1 MKVKQKTFSVV
12 ILSFIFMFL
21 VTYAVFYMS
30 YYGFIE
36 KHKKDEVEESFQT
49 LDYILSNEEESLK
62 SSLLDW
68 AFWDDTYGF
77 INDKN
82 DEYIKS
88 NLDFSTLVTLNLK
101 MMIFLDN
108 KGNLVYS
115 KETGIDKAISKELSN
130 EILLKNKQIKDIG
143 SNKSPLLLVN
153 NKAFLVVKSKVTK
166 SDNSADTNG
175 YLIFV
180 REIDNKLLTYIQ
192 KTAKTSLVFNNV
204 SVANDIY
211 YKDFKSLNNEVKYKK
226 GKWSFEAYKIEND
239 VFGEKSIMFSIETEQ
254 TNYQEYYFSI
264 FVIGIILQILLVFV
278 IDYIVI
284 DKQIFKRLSKLTD
297 FIEYVAKTKDTSLK
311 IQLSGEDELNQLAD
325 STNRMLMELNSA
337 YKDIK
342 ESDDRFRII
351 MEATNDGYLDFY
363 VKSREVYISPE
374 WKAEIGYEGDNG
386 SELFKSYI
394 SKIHPEC
401 FDRLKE
407 KFYKVIKGEEDSF
420 TEEFR
425 FIKES
430 GEIIWVSQRGKVSEK
445 DSNGK
450 PIRIVST
457 LSNITDRKKYEEQI
471 LYLSYSDKLTGIKN
485 RTYMENVFS
494 ELNGNKESKYFI
506 IMGDLNGLKLVNDSF
521 GHSEGDKLIYTASK
535 ILKEACSTSDIISRW
550 GGDEFIIVVVNKDRS
565 YVSKLIDNI
574 KIECIKEKEYKFN
587 ISIALGYAEKSTEY
601 PNTEAVM
608 CLAEKRMYRNKLMED
623 KSSRNST
630 ISSLLR
636 TLHEKHSETEQHTM
650 RIKILSLKLGKRLGL
665 SEDKL
670 DELGLLALLHDI
682 GKIGIP
688 EQILMKPSSLTK
700 EEFDVMKT
708 HTEIG
713 YRIAKSTPVFAHI
726 ADEIL
731 YHHEKYDGTGYP
743 IGLKGEEIPLLARI
757 INIVDSFDVMTH
769 QRVYKEALSV
779 EFAIEELRRCSGT
792 QFDPYIVQEFIDLI
806 NENKIH

>member
-21 VTYAVFYMS
+21 VTYAVFYLA

-36 KHKKDEVEESFQT
+36 KHKKNEIEESFQT
-49 LDYILSNEEESLK
+49 VDYILSNEEENLK

-68 AFWDDTYGF
+68 AVWDDTYEF
-77 INDKN
+77 INNKN
-82 DEYIKS
+82 DDYIKS
-88 NLDFSTLVTLNLK
+88 NLDFSSLVTLNLK
-101 MMIFLDN
+101 MMIFLDD

-115 KETGIDKAISKELSN
+115 KETGIDKEVAEELSN
-130 EILLKNKQIKDIG
+130 EILLKNKEIKDIG
-143 SNKSPLLLVN
+143 STKSPLLLVK
-153 NKAFLVVKSKVTK
+153 NKAFLVAKSKVTK
-166 SDNSADTNG
+166 SDDSADSNG
-175 YLIFV
+175 YLIFI
-180 REIDNKLLTYIQ
+180 REIDNKLLDYIQ
-192 KTAKTSLVFNNV
+192 KTAKTSLTFNNI
-204 SVANDIY
+204 SISEDKY
-211 YKDFKSLNNEVKYKK
+211 YKDFKSLNNEVKYQKDK
-226 GKWSFEAYKIEND
+226 SSFEAYKVETD
-239 VFGEKSIMFSIETEQ
+239 VYGEKTIMFSIETEQ
-254 TNYQEYYFSI
+254 TDYQEYYFSI

-297 FIEYVAKTKDTSLK
+297 FIEYVAKTKDTSLN

-325 STNRMLMELNSA
+325 STNRMLMELNNA

-342 ESDDRFRII
+342 ESDKRFRII
-351 MEATNDGYLDFY
+351 MEATSDGYLDFY

-374 WKAEIGYEGDNG
+374 WKEEIGYEGENG
-386 SELFKSYI
+386 IELFKSYV
-394 SKIHPEC
+394 SKIHPDC
-401 FDRLKE
+401 IDRLRE

-420 TEEFR
+420 TEEFKI
-425 FIKES
+425 IKES
-430 GEIIWVSQRGKVSEK
+430 GDIIWVSQRGKVSEK
-445 DSNGK
+445 DSHGK

-457 LSNITDRKKYEEQI
+457 LSNITDRKKYEEEI
-471 LYLSYSDKLTGIKN
+471 LYLSFTDKLTGIKN
-485 RTYMENVFS
+485 RAYMEKVFS
-494 ELNGNKESKYFI
+494 ELDSNEEAKYFI

-521 GHSEGDKLIYTASK
+521 GHTEGDKLIYAASK
-535 ILKEACSTSDIISRW
+535 ILREACSTHEIISRW
-550 GGDEFIIVVVNKDRS
+550 GGDEFIIVIVDKDRS
-565 YVSKLIDNI
+565 YISKLIDDI
-574 KIECIKEKEYKFN
+574 KIACLKETGYKFN
-587 ISIALGYAEKSTEY
+587 ISIALGYAEKNDEY

-650 RIKILSLKLGKRLGL
+650 RIKKLSLKLGKRLGL

-700 EEFDVMKT
+700 EEFDIMKT

-713 YRIAKSTPVFAHI
+713 YRIAKSTPVLAHI

-731 YHHEKYDGTGYP
+731 NHHEKYDGTGYP

-779 EFAIEELRRCSGT
+779 EFAIEELKRCSGK

-806 NENKIH
+806 NEKKIY

>member
-1 MKVKQKTFSVV
+1 MKVKQKTFSIV

-21 VTYAVFYMS
+21 VTYAVFYLS
-30 YYGFIE
+30 YYGYIE

-49 LDYILSNEEESLK
+49 LDYVLSNEEENLK
-62 SSLLDW
+62 SSLSDW
-68 AFWDDTYGF
+68 AFWDDTYEF

-82 DEYIKS
+82 DDYIKS
-88 NLDFSTLVTLNLK
+88 NLDFSSLVTLNLK
-101 MMIFLDN
+101 MMIFLDD

-115 KETGIDKAISKELSN
+115 KETGIDKAISEELRN

-143 SNKSPLLLVN
+143 SNKSPLLLIK
-153 NKAFLVVKSKVTK
+153 NKAYLVVKSKVTK

-175 YLIFV
+175 SLIFV
-180 REIDNKLLTYIQ
+180 REIDNKLLAYIQ
-192 KTAKTSLVFNNV
+192 KTAKTSITFNNISV
-204 SVANDIY
+204 SGDNY
-211 YKDFKSLNNEVKYKK
+211 YKNFKSLNNEIKYHEKK
-226 GKWSFEAYKIEND
+226 LNFEAYKVQSD
-239 VFGEKSIMFSIETEQ
+239 VFGENSIMLSIETEQ

-264 FVIGIILQILLVFV
+264 FVIGLILQILLVF
-278 IDYIVI
+278 IFDYIII
-284 DKQIFKRLSKLTD
+284 DKQIFKRLTKLTD
-297 FIEYVAKTKDTSLK
+297 FIEYVARTKDTSLN
-311 IQLSGEDELNQLAD
+311 IQLSGNDELNQLAD
-325 STNRMLMELNSA
+325 STNRMLMELNNA

-374 WKAEIGYEGDNG
+374 WKEEIGYEGENG
-386 SELFKSYI
+386 NELFNSYI

-401 FDRLKE
+401 FDRVKE

-430 GEIIWVSQRGKVSEK
+430 GEIIWVLQRGKVSEK

-450 PIRIVST
+450 PVRIVST
-457 LSNITDRKKYEEQI
+457 LSNITDRKKYEEEI

-485 RTYMENVFS
+485 RAYMENVFS
-494 ELNGNKESKYFI
+494 ELDGNEEAKYFI

-521 GHSEGDKLIYTASK
+521 GHSEGDKLIYAASR
-535 ILKEACSTSDIISRW
+535 ILRETCGTHDIISRW
-550 GGDEFIIVVVNKDRS
+550 GGDEFIIVIVDKDRS

-574 KIECIKEKEYKFN
+574 KIACMKEKGYKFN
-587 ISIALGYAEKSTEY
+587 ISIALGYAEKDAEY

-630 ISSLLR
+630 ISSLLK

-650 RIKILSLKLGKRLGL
+650 RIKNLSIKLGMRLGL

-688 EQILMKPSSLTK
+688 EQIWMKPSDLTK
-700 EEFDVMKT
+700 EEFNVMKT

-769 QRVYKEALSV
+769 QRVYKEALSI
-779 EFAIEELRRCSGT
+779 EFAIEELKRCAGT
-792 QFDPYIVQEFIDLI
+792 QFDPFIVQEFIDLI
-806 NENKIH
+806 NEKRTL